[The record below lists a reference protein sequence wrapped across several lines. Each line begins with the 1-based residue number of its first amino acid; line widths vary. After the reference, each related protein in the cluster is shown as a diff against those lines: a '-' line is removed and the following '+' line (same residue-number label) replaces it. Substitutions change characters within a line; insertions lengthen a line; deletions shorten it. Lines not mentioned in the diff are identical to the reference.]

1 MGGGGEGKATLKRKT
16 ERPKTEGAPRS
27 PGLNS
32 SRSSGVANCSQA
44 WNGFLGRESTAWQG
58 WHGPGLPPIGI
69 AGLARAR
76 ELGTAGLG
84 GPGHAYLPRL
94 AAELGEHV
102 RGQQESRGAGWRLGR
117 RVTQERLGE
126 WLHAKCG
133 GADRRR
139 DETQLEKLW
148 CPRSTR
154 KFAGVVKPSPLLQ
167 STYLTQRSN
176 YTTESRSYSAHT
188 TPHTNTQ
195 RGPTKFMSIGSLGR
209 LTIHSDPGT
218 RRTACSIEQL
228 EEEER
233 DNAYTTS
240 GVPRRMP
247 TT

>member
-1 MGGGGEGKATLKRKT
+1 MEWLFRA
-16 ERPKTEGAPRS
+16 
-27 PGLNS
+27 
-32 SRSSGVANCSQA
+32 
-44 WNGFLGRESTAWQG
+44 RE
-58 WHGPGLPPIGI
+58 HGM
-69 AGLARAR
+69 AGLAWAGVTSHRYSRA
-76 ELGTAGLG
+76 GAGSGARHSGAGRG
-84 GPGHAYLPRL
+84 GSRHAYLPRL
-94 AAELGEHV
+94 AAELGQHV

-209 LTIHSDPGT
+209 LTIHSDPSPCAFSLHL
-218 RRTACSIEQL
+218 REHLPVLACVLVALTKHLGHPSNRGRQ
-228 EEEER
+228 
-233 DNAYTTS
+233 
-240 GVPRRMP
+240 
-247 TT
+247 